1 MINDAVPQK
10 EARWVVLVEA
20 ETRPG
25 YEENHRW
32 QLVATHA
39 VRDGGREAA
48 DKLARKLAM
57 EYVPGEVTVEA
68 GDTPAR
74 KVFRV
79 NDGSWLVEGRGID
92 HKRTLCRVATT
103 ELVLK

>member
-1 MINDAVPQK
+1 M
-10 EARWVVLVEA
+10 
-20 ETRPG
+20 
-25 YEENHRW
+25 
-32 QLVATHA
+32 HA

-68 GDTPAR
+68 GGTPAR

-79 NDGSWLVEGRGID
+79 NDGSWLVEVRGID
-92 HKRTLCRVATT
+92 HKRTLCRIATA
-103 ELVLK
+103 ELVREWQYVRAGEASAERRRRLLG